1 MSLIGRALEWTARVS
16 FFVERAQQIWN
27 SRKLR
32 VARHI
37 GARLSRCAAYAGLFA
52 SVLSVAMAEVPSVI
66 PSSMPRIGAVDER
79 FQSYNI

>member
-1 MSLIGRALEWTARVS
+1 MSLIGRELEGTARVS
-16 FFVERAQQIWN
+16 FFVEQQQIWN

-37 GARLSRCAAYAGLFA
+37 GARLCRCAAYAGLFA